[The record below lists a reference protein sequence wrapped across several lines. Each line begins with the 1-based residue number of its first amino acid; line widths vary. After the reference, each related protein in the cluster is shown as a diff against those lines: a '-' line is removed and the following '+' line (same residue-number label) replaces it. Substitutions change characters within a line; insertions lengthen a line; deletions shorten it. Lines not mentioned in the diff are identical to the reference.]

1 MFPINEPDKVRESNC
16 LKSACSPKSLQVF
29 VATTWGFLTNVERA
43 IIMPSL
49 WLYLKTEW
57 DEAAAKKFYAA
68 TVAVFCLAILVFTPL
83 VGYATYKGV
92 RTQIILIVS
101 NQLEILGNIMYLV
114 GRSPW
119 ALLFGRL
126 ISGLGAC
133 CDSPLYSDMV
143 KLTNERERT
152 FYVMINVYN
161 VPGLL
166 MASLWGVHCI
176 LTLLAYPD
184 MERTINP
191 TQTAD
196 PQPTLARRLQ
206 RIFYVPREP
215 RMRKAVTDQ
224 LPPSKQPPGTW
235 EPEHN
240 ANCSPCCARDPQCLP
255 YLPYFNLSL
264 IALFG
269 ITFFIYYCV
278 MGLEAVLPPV
288 TEQLYQWTEIEV
300 SIVYLIAGGAVIVT
314 FLIYQCITQCIRD
327 RKVLAV
333 GLSLLFFAYLAL
345 SCHLAHKP
353 TPDKSI
359 GIPFILF
366 AVALHVI
373 GVPLAAASSESLY
386 TKLVPRADVERGQTI
401 FRTVQ
406 NLGFSAGPFICASL
420 VDTPY
425 IAFLIMMVLVY
436 VPFVIFWIDYHTF
449 RMTEDESMKIQ
460 DI

>member
-1 MFPINEPDKVRESNC
+1 
-16 LKSACSPKSLQVF
+16 
-29 VATTWGFLTNVERA
+29 
-43 IIMPSL
+43 
-49 WLYLKTEW
+49 
-57 DEAAAKKFYAA
+57 
-68 TVAVFCLAILVFTPL
+68 
-83 VGYATYKGV
+83 
-92 RTQIILIVS
+92 
-101 NQLEILGNIMYLV
+101 
-114 GRSPW
+114 
-119 ALLFGRL
+119 
-126 ISGLGAC
+126 
-133 CDSPLYSDMV
+133 
-143 KLTNERERT
+143 
-152 FYVMINVYN
+152 
-161 VPGLL
+161 
-166 MASLWGVHCI
+166 
-176 LTLLAYPD
+176 

-288 TEQLYQWTEIEV
+288 TEQLYQWTEIE
-300 SIVYLIAGGAVIVT
+300 
-314 FLIYQCITQCIRD
+314 CITQCIRD

-386 TKLVPRADVERGQTI
+386 TKLVPRADVERVFKMVIG
-401 FRTVQ
+401 
-406 NLGFSAGPFICASL
+406 ASYRIRKL
-420 VDTPY
+420 DSL
-425 IAFLIMMVLVY
+425 IAMRVRVG
-436 VPFVIFWIDYHTF
+436 
-449 RMTEDESMKIQ
+449 
-460 DI
+460 